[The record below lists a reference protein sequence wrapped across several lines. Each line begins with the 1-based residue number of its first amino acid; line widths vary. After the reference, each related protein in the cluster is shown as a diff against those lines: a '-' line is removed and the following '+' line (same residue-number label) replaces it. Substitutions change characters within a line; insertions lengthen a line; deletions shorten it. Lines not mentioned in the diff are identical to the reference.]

1 MSIHSNGQIQ
11 TQLRTNTYLCLDEL
25 LQHPRFKT
33 KIIDKKQ
40 NLDNNA
46 IIKFLKRNAEKQN
59 VDKHKIVNFLK
70 QKGISENIISQAY
83 SNYYQEI
90 GLYEITFDERPLGF
104 SVTMDKR
111 GNNAIVSR
119 IVNDNNHRLGMK
131 IASKVYA
138 INGKHVF
145 GQKYH
150 NILKLLSKIPTPF
163 VVLFKENK
171 SMLQKFIK
179 DTNWIK
185 FDKLYKHKLLISTH
199 STYTLWRVQNMNSI
213 CFKEVCLTSDIDF
226 KKIYN
231 EYKALKIYYNA
242 CYGNDVTKLYLNEN
256 KARLVM
262 KYYIG
267 ENLNDFLVDEAD
279 EQVGYLFEN
288 DFKLVVKNI
297 LHKLYI
303 LHSHSILHCDLN
315 VWNIKINEQSDK
327 LDEKDPNY
335 YDINIVNFASA
346 IIFKE
351 KPSNIGH
358 HRDKSVALV
367 HIKGTPGFIAPEI
380 ISHKEYSVKSDI
392 FAFGCIMFFLLCN
405 EYAVIQSDNMNIE
418 DMEPNAKR
426 LEALLNRENNINRN
440 CETRIHE
447 TTIDFVLLCLQK
459 DAEKRPTTE
468 EALRHQIFH

>member
-199 STYTLWRVQNMNSI
+199 STYTLWRVQNMKSI
-213 CFKEVCLTSDIDF
+213 CFKEFCVISEDDLET
-226 KKIYN
+226 IYN
-231 EYKALKIYYNA
+231 EYAALKIFYNA
-242 CYGNDVTKLYLNEN
+242 CYDSNDMVQLYLNKN

-262 KYYIG
+262 RYYIG
-267 ENLNDFLVDEAD
+267 DDLNDFLVDD
-279 EQVGYLFEN
+279 DDGQVGFLFEN
-288 DFKLVVKNI
+288 DFRMVMKKI
-297 LHKLYI
+297 FYQLHV
-303 LHSHSILHCDLN
+303 LHSHGILHCDLSP
-315 VWNIKINEQSDK
+315 WAIRINEQSEQF
-327 LDEKDPNY
+327 DENDPNY
-335 YDINIVNFASA
+335 YQVNIVNFASA
-346 IIFKE
+346 HLCQ
-351 KPSNIGH
+351 NT
-358 HRDKSVALV
+358 DDTVTLV
-367 HIKGTPGFIAPEI
+367 HVKGTPGFIAPEI
-380 ISHKEYSVKSDI
+380 IRNKVYSVQSDV
-392 FAFGCIMFFLLCN
+392 FAVGCIMFFLLCN
-405 EYAVIQSDNMNIE
+405 EYAVIQSENMNIE
-418 DMEPNAKR
+418 DMKPNIDR
-426 LEALLNRENNINRN
+426 LKALLNTENSINRN
-440 CETRIHE
+440 CETRITQ
-447 TTIDFVLLCLQK
+447 TTIDFVLLCLQR
-459 DAEKRPTTE
+459 DAAKRPTTE
-468 EALRHQIFH
+468 EALKHQIFQ